1 MNPQDRND
9 ARAQSAP
16 AASPAQRWRTVPLPT
31 RKRVAR
37 QQAAARV
44 AARTTRDLSP
54 AQRRTDPLARPPRT
68 VANTWVRV
76 VGPMV
81 GTVLV
86 HVAIVVIGF
95 VTGAGVSGRPEK
107 VEQKITIEMKEPPP
121 PPPLPP
127 VPAEVESPNPAPPPV
142 AKASAPKRQ
151 APDPTPPPDE
161 PPPKAPP
168 PRIVGLSLE
177 STSQTGD
184 GPAFAVG
191 NTREGRTA
199 AQAADPAAVP
209 KEAPPLAG
217 SGVGNAVAT
226 RLPSAGVRYVPPR
239 RKVEPTLKFPE
250 TLKAQGI
257 EADVK
262 VSIAIDA
269 TGKVTAVRMLT
280 PSQYPE
286 FNEEARITALA
297 EQFEPATRDGTPIPY
312 SLPFTYRFR
321 LQDE

>member
-1 MNPQDRND
+1 MNPNE
-9 ARAQSAP
+9 RAQPPSP
-16 AASPAQRWRTVPLPT
+16 AARPAPRRRTLPLPV
-31 RKRVAR
+31 RKRAAR
-37 QQAAARV
+37 KIAAARV
-44 AARTTRDLSP
+44 AARTTRGLTP
-54 AQRRTDPLARPPRT
+54 AQRLNDPLARPPRT
-68 VANTWVRV
+68 VANTWVRI
-76 VGPMV
+76 VGPLV

-86 HVAIVVIGF
+86 HAAIVAIGF
-95 VTGAGVSGRPEK
+95 ATGAGARGRAEK
-107 VEQKITIEMKEPPP
+107 IEQKVTIEMREPPP

-127 VPAEVESPNPAPPPV
+127 TPAEVESPKPTPPV
-142 AKASAPKRQ
+142 AKAPAPKRQ
-151 APDPTPPPDE
+151 APAPTPPPDE
-161 PPPKAPP
+161 PPPKTPP

-199 AQAADPAAVP
+199 EQAADPTAVP
-209 KEAPPLAG
+209 KEAPPPAG

-226 RLPSAGVRYVPPR
+226 RLPSAGVRYVPAR
-239 RKVEPTLKFPE
+239 RKVEPKLRFPD

-262 VSIAIDA
+262 VSISIDA
-269 TGKVTAVRMLT
+269 TGKVTGVRILT
-280 PSQYPE
+280 PSPYPE
-286 FNEEARITALA
+286 FNEEARATALG

-312 SLPFTYRFR
+312 SLAFTYRFR

>member
-1 MNPQDRND
+1 
-9 ARAQSAP
+9 A
-16 AASPAQRWRTVPLPT
+16 
-31 RKRVAR
+31 
-37 QQAAARV
+37 
-44 AARTTRDLSP
+44 
-54 AQRRTDPLARPPRT
+54 
-68 VANTWVRV
+68 
-76 VGPMV
+76 
-81 GTVLV
+81 
-86 HVAIVVIGF
+86 
-95 VTGAGVSGRPEK
+95 EK
-107 VEQKITIEMKEPPP
+107 VEQKITIEMREPPP

-127 VPAEVESPNPAPPPV
+127 VPAEVERPTPTPPPM
-142 AKASAPKRQ
+142 AKAPAPKRQ
-151 APDPTPPPDE
+151 APAPAPPPDE
-161 PPPKAPP
+161 PPPKTPP

-209 KEAPPLAG
+209 KEAPPPAG
-217 SGVGNAVAT
+217 AGNAVAT
-226 RLPSAGVRYVPPR
+226 RLPSGGVRYVPAR
-239 RKVEPTLKFPE
+239 RKVEPKLRFPE

-269 TGKVTAVRMLT
+269 AGKVTSVRILT

-286 FNEEARITALA
+286 FNEEARATALA

-312 SLPFTYRFR
+312 SLAFTYRFR